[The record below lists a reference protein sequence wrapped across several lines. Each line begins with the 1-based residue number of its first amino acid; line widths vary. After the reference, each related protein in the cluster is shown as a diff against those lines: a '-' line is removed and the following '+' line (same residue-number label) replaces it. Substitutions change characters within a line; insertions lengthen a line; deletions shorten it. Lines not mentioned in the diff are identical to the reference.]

1 MRQEGSAIK
10 RYVHVGTGN
19 YNPKTARLYED
30 FGLMSS
36 DLVLGQDV
44 NRLFNQLS
52 GFAPQT
58 TFHRLL
64 VAPRTI
70 RQGLLDKVQQEIYN
84 HETGKPAYI
93 QIKLNSLLDEEF
105 INLFYKAS
113 KAGVKIDLI
122 VRGICALRAGIPGL
136 SENIRVRSILGRFL
150 EHSRIFHFAN
160 GGDDEYWIGSADLM
174 HRNLDRRVEAMVRIE
189 QKDHKQMMQ
198 KILDLQLSDETP
210 CWKMQSD
217 GRWLRITRDSEGKKL
232 VDFHT
237 QMINWHKSRES

>member
-1 MRQEGSAIK
+1 M
-10 RYVHVGTGN
+10 
-19 YNPKTARLYED
+19 
-30 FGLMSS
+30 
-36 DLVLGQDV
+36 
-44 NRLFNQLS
+44 
-52 GFAPQT
+52 
-58 TFHRLL
+58 
-64 VAPRTI
+64 
-70 RQGLLDKVQQEIYN
+70 EI
-84 HETGKPAYI
+84 
-93 QIKLNSLLDEEF
+93 LLDEEF

-113 KAGVKIDLI
+113 QAGVKIDLI

-198 KILDLQLSDETP
+198 KILDLQLSYQTP
-210 CWKMQSD
+210 CWQMQSD
-217 GRWLRITRDSEGKKL
+217 GSWFRVTKDSEGKEL